1 MAGGKPEHA
10 VRVGGIQ
17 IAIWSNETSKG
28 TFQSITIDKSYK
40 EGETWKRTKSFKPT
54 DLVKVQLGITEA
66 LKYLY
71 LKDVITPQVVD
82 SKGISPKTDEKD
94 GVPF

>member
-1 MAGGKPEHA
+1 MAANSKPEKTI
-10 VRVGGIQ
+10 RVGGIQ
-17 IAIWSNETSKG
+17 FSIWSNETTKG

-40 EGETWKRTKSFKPT
+40 EGDVWKRTKSFKPA
-54 DLVKVQLGITEA
+54 DLVKLQLGITEV

-71 LKDVITPQVVD
+71 IKDVITP
-82 SKGISPKTDEKD
+82 KTDIE

>member
-1 MAGGKPEHA
+1 MAAPEKTIKI
-10 VRVGGIQ
+10 GGIQ

-40 EGETWKRTKSFKPT
+40 DGETWKRTKSFKPA
-54 DLVKVQLGITEA
+54 DLVKLQLGITEV

-71 LKDVITPQVVD
+71 IKDVITPMREQ
-82 SKGISPKTDEKD
+82 D
-94 GVPF
+94 GTPVGDTPF